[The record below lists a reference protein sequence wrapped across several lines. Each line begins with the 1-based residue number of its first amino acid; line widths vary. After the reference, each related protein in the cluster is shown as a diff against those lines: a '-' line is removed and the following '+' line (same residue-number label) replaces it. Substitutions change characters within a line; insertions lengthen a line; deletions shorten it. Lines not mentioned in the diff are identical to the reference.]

1 LAHFFGLSGQHDR
14 VRARH
19 ARRGT
24 AALLALGAILRA
36 QPAAAQST
44 SIELA
49 CTRLT
54 PAQSDELVAR
64 ARLLLGASTRATPR
78 ALVVEC
84 DGTSAVLRWR
94 NDEDEKI
101 PIDEEAGLL
110 EGALDAIER
119 RLAEEE
125 LPHTLDSALLD
136 QTRPPRR
143 PEPSRL
149 EVPTFDPPRR
159 RRRLPPAVE
168 VRRRPGV
175 GGLGLALVLASA
187 PDPLELTYG
196 PRLDIAA
203 GSGSWALVLSEGFQ
217 LGAGP
222 SFNTLI
228 FDLRAGVAY
237 GAPFVSAMHFGAA
250 LLGGYEWLSAYG
262 ESDGPNSLQT
272 ASSPT
277 LTFGLRGAQQA
288 GKTALWCGIEGIYRF
303 EPEAI
308 GAPFDVS
315 LARTSLAFSAGVLL
329 LVDAR

>member
-1 LAHFFGLSGQHDR
+1 
-14 VRARH
+14 
-19 ARRGT
+19 
-24 AALLALGAILRA
+24 LLALGAFLREA
-36 QPAAAQST
+36 PALAQST
-44 SIELA
+44 RIELA
-49 CTRLT
+49 CARLT
-54 PAQSDELVAR
+54 PAQSDELIAR

-78 ALVVEC
+78 SLSVEC
-84 DGTSAVLRWR
+84 DAGAALLRWR
-94 NDEDEKI
+94 NDADEKI
-101 PIDEEAGLL
+101 PIDEEGGLL

-125 LPHTLDSALLD
+125 LPHTLDSVLLD
-136 QTRPPRR
+136 EMRPPPR

-159 RRRLPPAVE
+159 RRRLPPAFE

-175 GGLGLALVLASA
+175 GGLGLGLVIAGAPEPLAV
-187 PDPLELTYG
+187 TYG

-203 GSGSWALVLSEGFQ
+203 GSGSWALVLSESFHV
-217 LGAGP
+217 GAGA

-237 GAPFVSAMHFGAA
+237 GAPFVGSMRFGAV

-272 ASSPT
+272 ASTPT
-277 LTFGLRGAQQA
+277 LGLGLRAA
-288 GKTALWCGIEGIYRF
+288 ETVGKTAFWGGVDGTYRF
-303 EPEAI
+303 DPERI

-315 LARTSLAFSAGVLL
+315 LDRGSVAFSAGVVL